1 LGPGVQRLAKET
13 GWGSMVLTKSSCRPL
28 LGVTVWRRIEPGFE
42 ADCAAFMNAAYEK
55 VRRDPDVKTVV
66 LVGAWSG
73 PFEPKWGEYYVS
85 SARDPH
91 DVTGASMLLRQGLE
105 RSVRSLTA
113 AGKDVVVM
121 GDTPLWKFDPA
132 KVALTSSLPV
142 RLALATGLQGHVDAF
157 GYDRSAGVE
166 PRNAQVDEIMRS
178 ISRMD
183 RTQYIDLFPRFCDA
197 KRCLFHSQSDLLF
210 VDASHL
216 SPAGATLA
224 LGTLVLAPAIPRDV
238 DVHRP

>member
-1 LGPGVQRLAKET
+1 
-13 GWGSMVLTKSSCRPL
+13 
-28 LGVTVWRRIEPGFE
+28 
-42 ADCAAFMNAAYEK
+42 MNAAYEQ

-66 LVGAWSG
+66 LAGAWSG

-91 DVTGASMLLRQGLE
+91 DVSGASVLLRRGLE
-105 RSVRSLTA
+105 NGVRSLA
-113 AGKDVVVM
+113 ASGKEVVVM

-142 RLALATGLQGHVDAF
+142 RLALATGLQGHLDTF

-166 PRNAQVDEIMRS
+166 PRNAQVDQIMRS
-178 ISRMD
+178 IGQMD
-183 RTQYIDLFPRFCDA
+183 RTRYVDLFPRFCDA
-197 KRCLFHSQSDLLF
+197 KRCLFHSESDLLF
-210 VDASHL
+210 VDPSHL

-224 LGTLVLAPAIPRDV
+224 LRTFDLAPGMPRDV
-238 DVHRP
+238 DRP